1 MCLTK
6 KHLSVRDRGQSALF
20 REVKP
25 QREVCSPWS
34 NPPRSLAGG
43 LLERICP
50 VGLFSKVPRSLAGGW
65 PTLPGHRNV
74 TEKRSLRDPGIA
86 ECVFS

>member
-6 KHLSVRDRGQSALF
+6 KHFSVRDRGQSALF

-43 LLERICP
+43 CSNAFAQLGYFPRYP
-50 VGLFSKVPRSLAGGW
+50 AAWRAVGPHFPDTA
-65 PTLPGHRNV
+65 T
-74 TEKRSLRDPGIA
+74 
-86 ECVFS
+86 

>member
-6 KHLSVRDRGQSALF
+6 KHFSVRDRGQSALF

-25 QREVCSPWS
+25 QREVYGPLR

-43 LLERICP
+43 CSNAFAQLGYFPRYP
-50 VGLFSKVPRSLAGGW
+50 AAWRAVGPHFPDTA
-65 PTLPGHRNV
+65 T
-74 TEKRSLRDPGIA
+74 
-86 ECVFS
+86 